1 MQTHKKLKY
10 MCLGTSHTGLNSDWE
25 KFKELRKQ
33 ATKALAKSYKDYVN
47 NHIRDSL
54 KTNPK
59 RFWSFIKTNK
69 RENIGIPTLR
79 VNDQP
84 IINDRDKANAL
95 NNQFSSVFT
104 QENHPIPQIAPS
116 TYPNIPLL
124 EIGID
129 GVIKQLENLNQNK
142 ATGPDELPARV
153 FKETAKQI
161 APIITQIFQQ
171 SYNTGKLP
179 NDWLQA
185 LVTPI
190 HKKSH
195 KSDPAN
201 YRPISLT
208 CILCK
213 VMEHI
218 ILSNM
223 WKHLHKHNI
232 ILHFQHGFQSGLSCE
247 SQLIETVHD
256 WMIAMDNKTQIDAIL
271 LDFAKAFDK
280 VPHLRLLSKLTSYG
294 ITGNTQ
300 NWIKSFL
307 SNRKQRVSVNGA
319 LSDITDVTS
328 GVPQGSVL
336 GPVLFLLYINDING
350 NIKSSIRL
358 FADDSIIYRKI
369 SSKTDHEILQTDL
382 SQLQTWSDKWQME
395 FNVSKCVHLPITNK
409 TKPSTHKYSL
419 SGQP

>member
-1 MQTHKKLKY
+1 MWAKTTVLRIPPLAWVETSIAEFNTDVDISEVGRTIRLCGTKRLCQTTRRRRLNPSWTIHNSQDIDINWTFFRERLTTLINNNIPRRYTKAKTHLPWITRELIRMQRRRNKSHKKAKQ
-10 MCLGTSHTGLNSDWE
+10 TGLNSDWE

-47 NHIRDSL
+47 NHIGDSL

-59 RFWSFIKTNK
+59 RFWSFIKANK
-69 RENIGIPTLR
+69 RENIGILTLR

-84 IINDRDKANAL
+84 IINYWDKANAI

-104 QENHPIPQIAPS
+104 QEKHPIPQIAPS

-153 FKETAKQI
+153 LKETAKQI

-201 YRPISLT
+201 YRP
-208 CILCK
+208 
-213 VMEHI
+213 
-218 ILSNM
+218 
-223 WKHLHKHNI
+223 
-232 ILHFQHGFQSGLSCE
+232 
-247 SQLIETVHD
+247 
-256 WMIAMDNKTQIDAIL
+256 
-271 LDFAKAFDK
+271 KAFDK

-336 GPVLFLLYINDING
+336 GPVLFLL
-350 NIKSSIRL
+350 L
-358 FADDSIIYRKI
+358 P
-369 SSKTDHEILQTDL
+369 
-382 SQLQTWSDKWQME
+382 KWHHQI
-395 FNVSKCVHLPITNK
+395 FYTPFCRW
-409 TKPSTHKYSL
+409 
-419 SGQP
+419 

>member
-1 MQTHKKLKY
+1 MFQVKLVVTTDVN
-10 MCLGTSHTGLNSDWE
+10 LQNV
-25 KFKELRKQ
+25 KEC
-33 ATKALAKSYKDYVN
+33 VN
-47 NHIRDSL
+47 NTGNLCNDNDIHI
-54 KTNPK
+54 
-59 RFWSFIKTNK
+59 
-69 RENIGIPTLR
+69 
-79 VNDQP
+79 
-84 IINDRDKANAL
+84 
-95 NNQFSSVFT
+95 
-104 QENHPIPQIAPS
+104 
-116 TYPNIPLL
+116 
-124 EIGID
+124 
-129 GVIKQLENLNQNK
+129 
-142 ATGPDELPARV
+142 
-153 FKETAKQI
+153 
-161 APIITQIFQQ
+161 IITQIFQQ

-223 WKHLHKHNI
+223 WKHLHKHSI
-232 ILHFQHGFQSGLSCE
+232 ILHFQLGFQAGLSCE

-256 WMIAMDNKTQIDAIL
+256 WMTAMDNKTQIDAIL
-271 LDFAKAFDK
+271 LDFAKTFDK

-336 GPVLFLLYINDING
+336 GPVLFL
-350 NIKSSIRL
+350 
-358 FADDSIIYRKI
+358 FYRVHYHGMLN
-369 SSKTDHEILQTDL
+369 SGMFVG
-382 SQLQTWSDKWQME
+382 WQ
-395 FNVSKCVHLPITNK
+395 H
-409 TKPSTHKYSL
+409 
-419 SGQP
+419 

>member
-1 MQTHKKLKY
+1 MQRRRNKGHKKAKQ
-10 MCLGTSHTGLNSDWE
+10 TGLNSDWE
-25 KFKELRKQ
+25 KIKELRKQ
-33 ATKALAKSYKDYVN
+33 ATEALAKSYKDYVN
-47 NHIRDSL
+47 NHIGDSL

-59 RFWSFIKTNK
+59 RLWSFIKANK

-95 NNQFSSVFT
+95 NNQFSSGFT
-104 QENHPIPQIAPS
+104 QEKHPIPQIAPS

-153 FKETAKQI
+153 LKETANQI
-161 APIITQIFQQ
+161 APIIAQIFQQ

-179 NDWLQA
+179 NDWLKA
-185 LVTPI
+185 LATPI

-195 KSDPAN
+195 KYDPAN

-213 VMEHI
+213 VTEHI

-232 ILHFQHGFQSGLSCE
+232 ILHFQHGFQ
-247 SQLIETVHD
+247 
-256 WMIAMDNKTQIDAIL
+256 
-271 LDFAKAFDK
+271 
-280 VPHLRLLSKLTSYG
+280 
-294 ITGNTQ
+294 
-300 NWIKSFL
+300 
-307 SNRKQRVSVNGA
+307 
-319 LSDITDVTS
+319 
-328 GVPQGSVL
+328 
-336 GPVLFLLYINDING
+336 
-350 NIKSSIRL
+350 
-358 FADDSIIYRKI
+358 
-369 SSKTDHEILQTDL
+369 
-382 SQLQTWSDKWQME
+382 
-395 FNVSKCVHLPITNK
+395 
-409 TKPSTHKYSL
+409 
-419 SGQP
+419 

>member
-1 MQTHKKLKY
+1 MQRRRNKSHKKAKQ
-10 MCLGTSHTGLNSDWE
+10 TGLNSDWE

-47 NHIRDSL
+47 NHIGDSL

-59 RFWSFIKTNK
+59 RFWSFIKANK

-95 NNQFSSVFT
+95 NNQFSFVFT
-104 QENHPIPQIAPS
+104 QEKHPISQIAPS
-116 TYPNIPLL
+116 TYPNTPLL
-124 EIGID
+124 KIGID

-153 FKETAKQI
+153 LKETAKQI

-171 SYNTGKLP
+171 SYNTGKLL

-247 SQLIETVHD
+247 SWT
-256 WMIAMDNKTQIDAIL
+256 TR
-271 LDFAKAFDK
+271 
-280 VPHLRLLSKLTSYG
+280 PKLTQSCLNLPKPSTKCLTY
-294 ITGNTQ
+294 IFYQ
-300 NWIKSFL
+300 NWPTESLQTLKIG
-307 SNRKQRVSVNGA
+307 SNLFYPTTNRESQLTVP
-319 LSDITDVTS
+319 SDITDVTS
-328 GVPQGSVL
+328 GVPQGSIL
-336 GPVLFLLYINDING
+336 GWEHQIFYIPFC
-350 NIKSSIRL
+350 R
-358 FADDSIIYRKI
+358 
-369 SSKTDHEILQTDL
+369 
-382 SQLQTWSDKWQME
+382 W
-395 FNVSKCVHLPITNK
+395 
-409 TKPSTHKYSL
+409 
-419 SGQP
+419 

>member
-1 MQTHKKLKY
+1 
-10 MCLGTSHTGLNSDWE
+10 
-25 KFKELRKQ
+25 
-33 ATKALAKSYKDYVN
+33 
-47 NHIRDSL
+47 
-54 KTNPK
+54 
-59 RFWSFIKTNK
+59 
-69 RENIGIPTLR
+69 
-79 VNDQP
+79 
-84 IINDRDKANAL
+84 
-95 NNQFSSVFT
+95 
-104 QENHPIPQIAPS
+104 
-116 TYPNIPLL
+116 
-124 EIGID
+124 
-129 GVIKQLENLNQNK
+129 
-142 ATGPDELPARV
+142 
-153 FKETAKQI
+153 
-161 APIITQIFQQ
+161 
-171 SYNTGKLP
+171 
-179 NDWLQA
+179 
-185 LVTPI
+185 
-190 HKKSH
+190 
-195 KSDPAN
+195 
-201 YRPISLT
+201 
-208 CILCK
+208 
-213 VMEHI
+213 MEHI

-256 WMIAMDNKTQIDAIL
+256 WMSAMDNKTQIDAIL
-271 LDFAKAFDK
+271 LDFAKAFYK

-307 SNRKQRVSVNGA
+307 SNRKQRVSVNGV

-369 SSKTDHEILQTDL
+369 SSKTDHEILQTYL

-409 TKPSTHKYSL
+409 TKPSTHKYTL
-419 SGQP
+419 SGQPLSTVSSHSYLGLKLDSKLT